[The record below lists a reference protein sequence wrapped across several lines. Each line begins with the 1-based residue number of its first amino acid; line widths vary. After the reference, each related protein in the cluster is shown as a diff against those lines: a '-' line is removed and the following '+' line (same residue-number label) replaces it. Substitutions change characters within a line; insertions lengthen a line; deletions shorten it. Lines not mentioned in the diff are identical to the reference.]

1 MVGSKNYITHKIQSM
16 QNNTLDRKLSS
27 AISFLDEALA
37 QFYARDRHLDESEV
51 GWIRILEQKV
61 QQLKNLPR
69 QPQKGE
75 EKRRW

>member
-1 MVGSKNYITHKIQSM
+1 M
-16 QNNTLDRKLSS
+16 QNDILDRKLYS
-27 AISFLDEALA
+27 AISFVDEALV
-37 QFYARDRHLDESEV
+37 QFSMRGRHLDESEV

-69 QPQKGE
+69 QPQKGD